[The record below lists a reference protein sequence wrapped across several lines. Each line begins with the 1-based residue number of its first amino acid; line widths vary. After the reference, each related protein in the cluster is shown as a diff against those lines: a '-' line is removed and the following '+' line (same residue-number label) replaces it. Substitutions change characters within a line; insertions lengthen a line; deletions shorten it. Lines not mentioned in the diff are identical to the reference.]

1 MMVSVII
8 LTCAVL
14 VFELGITAIMLD
26 VLSFRRRQVSY
37 RGLAGL
43 LLRPGRRSRT
53 EEAYTHGLI
62 HRRLNQQ

>member
-1 MMVSVII
+1 
-8 LTCAVL
+8 
-14 VFELGITAIMLD
+14 MLD